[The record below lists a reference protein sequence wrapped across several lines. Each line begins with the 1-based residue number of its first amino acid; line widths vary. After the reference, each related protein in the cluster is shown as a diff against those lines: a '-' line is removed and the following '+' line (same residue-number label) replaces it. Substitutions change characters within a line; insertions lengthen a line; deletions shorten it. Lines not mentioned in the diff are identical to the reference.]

1 MSATRLR
8 LTSACFAVAGLLF
21 VLYPA
26 TRPFSSETGLPGAEA
41 FGSTAWIVAHSMAIV
56 AFVLLVL
63 GMLGVYLA
71 MQNSRWMLAALVLSW
86 VGVGLTLPFYG
97 AEVFGLHA
105 IGQAALNRHDASL
118 VALAADVR
126 GEPGI
131 WFIVVGLLLLAV
143 GVLVFAIATWGSRL
157 LGRWT
162 AIPLAVGFA
171 LYIPQFTT
179 PQPVRIAHGL
189 LVAVGCW
196 LITWK
201 LIYGAAGIPKAA
213 AKVM

>member
-41 FGSTAWIVAHSMAIV
+41 FGSTAWIVAHSMAIG
-56 AFVLLVL
+56 AFILLAL
-63 GMLGVYLA
+63 AMLGAYLA
-71 MQNSRWMLAALVLSW
+71 LQKSDVERWLLAVLILSW
-86 VGVGLTLPFYG
+86 LGVGLTLPFYG

-118 VALAADVR
+118 VALAGVVR
-126 GEPGI
+126 GDPGI
-131 WFIVVGLLLLAV
+131 WFIVVGLLLLAA
-143 GVLVFAIATWGSRL
+143 GIWVFAIATWGSRL

-171 LYIPQFTT
+171 LYLPQFMT

-189 LVAVGCW
+189 LVAAGCW
-196 LITWK
+196 LIASK
-201 LIYGAAGIPKAA
+201 LLLAGRP
-213 AKVM
+213 